1 MGVKWTT
8 DQQHA
13 IECCKGSV
21 LVSAAAGSGKT
32 TVLVERVIR
41 RLTDEDNPCS
51 AEDLLIVT
59 FTRAATAQM
68 REKIGAAILKRLSED
83 PTDRHLRRQ
92 YMLLPFAKI
101 CTIDSFCNDLVR
113 ENFHALGISPDY
125 SLLDNETAV
134 IMKNDVCEAML
145 ERAYEEDS
153 DGSFSELSDMMSSGS
168 SDEDFAKLIIKMYDI
183 STAYPFPDLWLDSL
197 IEEYSQPDINKSCWG
212 GIIKKYVCDML
223 DYCVSSSNDMMTAME
238 SDPIVAD
245 AYGAAVQSDIN
256 MYAELR
262 EKVNRDWDEAL
273 EAFNTVKYM
282 GLGRV
287 PKGYESETKNAVMTA
302 RKKLKDL
309 LKKVPNI
316 MCVSSGEHSEDV
328 RLMRGPVTKLI
339 ELVKQFGR
347 EYSAEKDKMNSAD
360 FSDILHRALNLLAV
374 SDGSG
379 GYIKT
384 DLARELSSHYVEILV
399 DEYQDINEAQDMIF
413 RAISADENNLFTV
426 GDVKQSI
433 YRFRQAMPEI
443 FLRRRSTTHS
453 FESGKYPLG
462 ITLGSNFR
470 SRVGVTSC
478 VNYIFRQLMS
488 TEAGELEYDDSEA
501 LNAAA
506 KYPER
511 DTPDCELHVVT
522 DKGNRAD
529 TLEAQARYVAR
540 YIDRTVREGKTLVT
554 KGGALRPASYGD
566 FCILLRTAK
575 NVSSV
580 YANALSE
587 RGIPVFSPETGGF
600 FEAAEISFILS
611 LLRVLDNPVQDIP
624 LAAVMLSPLFG
635 FSAGELADI
644 RASAKERLE
653 AGETEPLYRSVAASA
668 DEGDEKAAA
677 FLKKIES
684 LRRLSLTLSAGELVR
699 RVCEETGFDAIAGA
713 MPDGER
719 RRLNI
724 GLLCDYAE
732 KYEAA
737 GNLGLSG
744 FIRFIDKVA
753 RTSGDLATAA
763 RPSENADIVRIM
775 TVHQSKGLEF
785 PICIFADMQHAFNER
800 DNTESVLISSSAG
813 LGMKRRTE
821 DGISVYDTASRRA
834 AVITSERMGRS
845 EEMRVLYV
853 ALTRAKEN
861 LIMVTSVPNP
871 EKGLAKV
878 AVECGIGERANPFA
892 VLRMNNFSDLVLMAL
907 MRHPAADEL
916 RKLSGID
923 VPIFLP
929 EKDRFKLKVVVSDS
943 ESFMT
948 ESANEQKIA
957 AKPVFFDEVQAR
969 LDYSDPR
976 SVLSSVPAKRA
987 ASDGSER
994 GINRE
999 YFASSRPAFMSSGGL
1014 TPAQRGTATHK
1025 FMQFSDYASARAD
1038 IESELA
1044 RLVDGGFLSED
1055 EGKAVNIG
1063 AAKRFFMSP
1072 LAERIFASDNVMR
1085 EKKFAA
1091 LFPAKFFYPE
1101 LTGEAAEE
1109 KIVVQGIADCVFV
1122 EDGELVIVDY
1132 KTDTGVDAEALLDR
1146 YSAQLEIYREAL
1158 SQALGMPVKETLLY
1172 SFFMNSTVKVGTA

>member
-13 IECCKGSV
+13 IECRKGSV

-153 DGSFSELSDMMSSGS
+153 DGSFSGLSDMMSSGS

-238 SDPIVAD
+238 SDSIVAD

-328 RLMRGPVTKLI
+328 RLMRGPVAKLI

-384 DLARELSSHYVEILV
+384 NLARELSSHYVEILV

-443 FLRRRSTTHS
+443 FLRRRGTTHS

-506 KYPER
+506 EYPER

-554 KGGALRPASYGD
+554 KGGALHPASYGD

-916 RKLSGID
+916 RKLSGVD

-929 EKDRFKLKVVVSDS
+929 EKDRFRLKVVVSDS

-1025 FMQFSDYASARAD
+1025 FMQFSDYAAARAD

>member
-32 TVLVERVIR
+32 AVLVERVIR
-41 RLTDEDNPCS
+41 RLTDKDNPCS

-68 REKIGAAILKRLSED
+68 REKIGATILKRLSED

-153 DGSFSELSDMMSSGS
+153 DGSFSGLSDMMSSGS

-238 SDPIVAD
+238 SDSIVAD

-273 EAFNTVKYM
+273 ETFNTVKYM

-374 SDGSG
+374 SDGRG

-413 RAISADENNLFTV
+413 KAISADENNLFTV

-511 DTPDCELHVVT
+511 DIPDCELHVVT

-540 YIDRTVREGKTLVT
+540 YIDRTVKEGKTLVT
-554 KGGALRPASYGD
+554 KSGALHPASYGD

-653 AGETEPLYRSVAASA
+653 AGETEPLYRSVTASA

-744 FIRFIDKVA
+744 FIRFIDNVA

-785 PICIFADMQHAFNER
+785 PICILADMQHTFNER

-821 DGISVYDTASRRA
+821 NGISVYDTASRRA

-861 LIMVTSVPNP
+861 LVMVTSVPNP

-892 VLRMNNFSDLVLMAL
+892 VLRMNNFSDLVLTAL

-916 RKLSGID
+916 RKLSGVD
-923 VPIFLP
+923 VQIFLP

-943 ESFMT
+943 ESFMA

-957 AKPVFFDEVQAR
+957 AKPVFFDEVCER

-1025 FMQFSDYASARAD
+1025 FMQFSNYAAARAD

-1044 RLVDGGFLSED
+1044 RLVDGGFLSEE
-1055 EGKAVNIG
+1055 EGKAVNVS
-1063 AAKRFFMSP
+1063 AAKRFFMSS

-1122 EDGELVIVDY
+1122 EDGKLVIVDY

-1146 YSAQLEIYREAL
+1146 YSAQLGIYREAL

-1172 SFFMNSTVKVGTA
+1172 SFFMNSTVKVGTV

>member
-1 MGVKWTT
+1 MGVNWTT
-8 DQQHA
+8 DQRHA
-13 IECCKGSV
+13 IECRKGSV

-32 TVLVERVIR
+32 AVLVERVIR
-41 RLTDEDNPCS
+41 RLTDKDNPCS

-145 ERAYEEDS
+145 ERAYEEDL
-153 DGSFSELSDMMSSGS
+153 DGRFSELSDMMSSGS

-197 IEEYSQPDINKSCWG
+197 IGEYSQPDINKSRWG

-223 DYCVSSSNDMMTAME
+223 DYCVSSSRDMMTAME

-256 MYAELR
+256 MYVELR
-262 EKVNRDWDEAL
+262 EKINSDWDEAL
-273 EAFNTVKYM
+273 EAFKTVKYM
-282 GLGRV
+282 SLGRV
-287 PKGYESETKNAVMTA
+287 PKGYESETKNVVTTA

-309 LKKVPNI
+309 LKKVPGI
-316 MCVSSGEHSEDV
+316 MCVSSEEHADDM
-328 RLMRGPVTKLI
+328 RLLRDPVTKLI

-529 TLEAQARYVAR
+529 TLEAQARYVAK
-540 YIDRTVREGKTLVT
+540 YIERTVREGKMLVT
-554 KGGALRPASYGD
+554 KGGALHPASYGD

-653 AGETEPLYRSVAASA
+653 AGETEPLYRSVAVSA
-668 DEGDEKAAA
+668 DEGSKKAAA

-699 RVCEETGFDAIAGA
+699 RVCEETGFDAIVGA

-719 RRLNI
+719 RRLNV

-785 PICIFADMQHAFNER
+785 PICILADMQHAFNER

-853 ALTRAKEN
+853 AMTRAKEN
-861 LIMVTSVPNP
+861 LVMVTSVPNP

-892 VLRMNNFSDLVLMAL
+892 VLRMNNFSDLVLTAL

-916 RKLSGID
+916 RKLSGVD
-923 VPIFLP
+923 VPIFLS

-957 AKPVFFDEVQAR
+957 AKPVFFNEVQAR

-1025 FMQFSDYASARAD
+1025 FMQFSNYAAARAG

-1044 RLVDGGFLSED
+1044 RLVDGGFLSEN

>member
-113 ENFHALGISPDY
+113 ENFHTLGISPDY

-153 DGSFSELSDMMSSGS
+153 DGSFSGLSDMMSSGS

-374 SDGSG
+374 SDGRG

-443 FLRRRSTTHS
+443 FLRRRGTTHS

-506 KYPER
+506 EYPER

-554 KGGALRPASYGD
+554 KGGALHPASYGD

-668 DEGDEKAAA
+668 DEGNEKAAA

-699 RVCEETGFDAIAGA
+699 RVCEETGFDAIVGA

-719 RRLNI
+719 RRLNV

-929 EKDRFKLKVVVSDS
+929 EKDRFRLKVVVSDS

-957 AKPVFFDEVQAR
+957 AKPVFFNEVQAR

-1025 FMQFSDYASARAD
+1025 FMQFSDYAAARAD

>member
-92 YMLLPFAKI
+92 YMLLSFAKI

-153 DGSFSELSDMMSSGS
+153 DGSFSGLSDMMSSGS

-238 SDPIVAD
+238 SDSIVAD

-374 SDGSG
+374 SDGRG

-413 RAISADENNLFTV
+413 KAISADENNLFTV

-511 DTPDCELHVVT
+511 DIPDCELHVVT

-554 KGGALRPASYGD
+554 KGGALHPASYSD

-699 RVCEETGFDAIAGA
+699 RVCEETGFDAIVGA

-785 PICIFADMQHAFNER
+785 PICILADMQHAFNER

-861 LIMVTSVPNP
+861 LVMVTSVPNP

-892 VLRMNNFSDLVLMAL
+892 VLRMNNFSDLVLTAL

-916 RKLSGID
+916 RKLSGVD

-957 AKPVFFDEVQAR
+957 AKPVFFDEVCER

-1025 FMQFSDYASARAD
+1025 FMQFSNYAAARAD

-1044 RLVDGGFLSED
+1044 RLVDGGFLSEE
-1055 EGKAVNIG
+1055 EGKAVNVS
-1063 AAKRFFMSP
+1063 AAKRFFMSS

-1122 EDGELVIVDY
+1122 EDGKLVIVDY

-1146 YSAQLEIYREAL
+1146 YSAQLGIYREAL

-1172 SFFMNSTVKVGTA
+1172 SFFMNSTVKVGTV

>member
-68 REKIGAAILKRLSED
+68 REKIGTAILKRLSED

-153 DGSFSELSDMMSSGS
+153 DGSFSGLSDMMSSGS

-223 DYCVSSSNDMMTAME
+223 DYCVSSSNDMMAAME

-273 EAFNTVKYM
+273 EAFKTVKYM
-282 GLGRV
+282 SLGRV
-287 PKGYESETKNAVMTA
+287 PKGYESETKNVVTTA

-309 LKKVPNI
+309 LKKVPGI
-316 MCVSSGEHSEDV
+316 MCVSSEEHADDM
-328 RLMRGPVTKLI
+328 RLLRDPVTKLI

-413 RAISADENNLFTV
+413 KAISADENNLFTV

-554 KGGALRPASYGD
+554 KGGALHPASYGD

-785 PICIFADMQHAFNER
+785 PICILADMQHAFNER

-861 LIMVTSVPNP
+861 LVMVTSVPNP

-892 VLRMNNFSDLVLMAL
+892 VLRMNNFSDLVLTAL

-916 RKLSGID
+916 RKLSGVD

-957 AKPVFFDEVQAR
+957 AKPVFFDEVCER

-1025 FMQFSDYASARAD
+1025 FMQFSNYAAARAD

-1055 EGKAVNIG
+1055 EGKAVNVS
-1063 AAKRFFMSP
+1063 AAKRFFMSS

-1122 EDGELVIVDY
+1122 EDGKLVIVDY

-1146 YSAQLEIYREAL
+1146 YSAQLGIYREAL

-1172 SFFMNSTVKVGTA
+1172 SFFMNSTVKVGTV

>member
-1 MGVKWTT
+1 MGVNWTT
-8 DQQHA
+8 DQRHA
-13 IECCKGSV
+13 IECRKGSV

-32 TVLVERVIR
+32 AVLVERVIR
-41 RLTDEDNPCS
+41 RLTDKDNPCS

-153 DGSFSELSDMMSSGS
+153 DGRFSELSDMMSSGS

-197 IEEYSQPDINKSCWG
+197 IGEYSQPDINKSRWG

-223 DYCVSSSNDMMTAME
+223 DYCVSSSRDMMTAME

-245 AYGAAVQSDIN
+245 AYGAAVQNDIN

-262 EKVNRDWDEAL
+262 EKINSDWDEAL
-273 EAFNTVKYM
+273 EAFKTVKYM
-282 GLGRV
+282 SLGRV
-287 PKGYESETKNAVMTA
+287 PKGYESETKNVVTTA

-309 LKKVPNI
+309 LKKVPGI
-316 MCVSSGEHSEDV
+316 MCVSSEEHADDM
-328 RLMRGPVTKLI
+328 RLLRDPVTKLI

-529 TLEAQARYVAR
+529 TLEAQARYVAK
-540 YIDRTVREGKTLVT
+540 YIERTVREGKMLVT
-554 KGGALRPASYGD
+554 KGGALHPASYGD

-653 AGETEPLYRSVAASA
+653 TGETEPLYRSVAASA
-668 DEGDEKAAA
+668 DEGNEKAAA

-699 RVCEETGFDAIAGA
+699 RVCEETGFDAIVGA

-719 RRLNI
+719 RRLNV

-785 PICIFADMQHAFNER
+785 PICILADMQHAFNER

-861 LIMVTSVPNP
+861 LVMVTSVPNP

-892 VLRMNNFSDLVLMAL
+892 VLRMNNFSDLVLTAL

-916 RKLSGID
+916 RKLSGVD

-957 AKPVFFDEVQAR
+957 AKPVFFNEVQAR

-1025 FMQFSDYASARAD
+1025 FMQFSDYSAARAG

>member
-32 TVLVERVIR
+32 AVLVERVIR

-153 DGSFSELSDMMSSGS
+153 DGSFSGLSDMMSSGS

-212 GIIKKYVCDML
+212 VIIKKYVCDML
-223 DYCVSSSNDMMTAME
+223 DYCVSSSNDMMAAME

-374 SDGSG
+374 SDGRG

-413 RAISADENNLFTV
+413 KAISADENNLFTV

-554 KGGALRPASYGD
+554 KGGALHPASYGD

-699 RVCEETGFDAIAGA
+699 RVCEETGFDAIVGA

-785 PICIFADMQHAFNER
+785 PICILADMQHAFNER

-861 LIMVTSVPNP
+861 LVMVTSVPNP

-892 VLRMNNFSDLVLMAL
+892 VLRMNNFSDLVLTAL

-916 RKLSGID
+916 RKLSGVD

-957 AKPVFFDEVQAR
+957 AKPVFFDEVCER

-1025 FMQFSDYASARAD
+1025 FMQFSDYAAARAD

-1044 RLVDGGFLSED
+1044 RLVDGGFLSEE
-1055 EGKAVNIG
+1055 EGKAVNIS
-1063 AAKRFFMSP
+1063 AAKRFFMSS

-1122 EDGELVIVDY
+1122 EDGKLVIVDY

-1146 YSAQLEIYREAL
+1146 YSAQLVIYREAL

-1172 SFFMNSTVKVGTA
+1172 SFFMNSTVKVGTV

>member
-1 MGVKWTT
+1 MGVNWTT
-8 DQQHA
+8 DQRHA
-13 IECCKGSV
+13 IECHKGSV

-32 TVLVERVIR
+32 AVLVERVIR
-41 RLTDEDNPCS
+41 RLTDKDNPCS

-153 DGSFSELSDMMSSGS
+153 DGRFSELSDMMSSGS

-197 IEEYSQPDINKSCWG
+197 IGEYSQPDINKSRWG

-223 DYCVSSSNDMMTAME
+223 DYCVSSSRDMMTAME

-245 AYGAAVQSDIN
+245 AYGAAVQNDIN

-262 EKVNRDWDEAL
+262 EKINSDWDEAL
-273 EAFNTVKYM
+273 EAFKTVKYM
-282 GLGRV
+282 SLGRV
-287 PKGYESETKNAVMTA
+287 PKGYESETKNVVTTA

-309 LKKVPNI
+309 LKKVPGI
-316 MCVSSGEHSEDV
+316 MCVSSEEHADDM
-328 RLMRGPVTKLI
+328 RLLRDPVTKLI

-529 TLEAQARYVAR
+529 TLEAQARYVAK
-540 YIDRTVREGKTLVT
+540 YIERTVREGKMLVT
-554 KGGALRPASYGD
+554 KGGALHPASYGD

-653 AGETEPLYRSVAASA
+653 AGETEPLYRSVAVSA
-668 DEGDEKAAA
+668 DGGSKKAAA

-699 RVCEETGFDAIAGA
+699 RVCEETGFDAIVGA

-719 RRLNI
+719 RRLNV

-785 PICIFADMQHAFNER
+785 PICILADMQHAFNER

-834 AVITSERMGRS
+834 TVITSERMGRS

-861 LIMVTSVPNP
+861 LVMVTSVPNP

-892 VLRMNNFSDLVLMAL
+892 VLRMNNFSDLVLTAL

-916 RKLSGID
+916 RKLSGVD
-923 VPIFLP
+923 VPIFLS
-929 EKDRFKLKVVVSDS
+929 EKDKFKLKVVVSDS

-957 AKPVFFDEVQAR
+957 AKPVFFNEVQAR

-1025 FMQFSDYASARAD
+1025 FMQFSNYAAARAG

-1122 EDGELVIVDY
+1122 EDGKLVIVDY

-1146 YSAQLEIYREAL
+1146 YSAQLGIYREAL

>member
-1 MGVKWTT
+1 MGVNWTT
-8 DQQHA
+8 DQRHA
-13 IECCKGSV
+13 IECRKGSV

-32 TVLVERVIR
+32 AVLVERVIR

-183 STAYPFPDLWLDSL
+183 STAYPFPDLWLNSL
-197 IEEYSQPDINKSCWG
+197 IGEYSQPDINKSRWG

-223 DYCVSSSNDMMTAME
+223 DYCVSSSRDMMTAME

-262 EKVNRDWDEAL
+262 EKINSDWDEAL
-273 EAFNTVKYM
+273 EAFKTVKYM
-282 GLGRV
+282 SLGRV

-554 KGGALRPASYGD
+554 KGGALHPASYGD

-653 AGETEPLYRSVAASA
+653 AGETEPLYRSVTASA

-785 PICIFADMQHAFNER
+785 PICILADMQHAFNER

-861 LIMVTSVPNP
+861 LVMVTSVPNP

-892 VLRMNNFSDLVLMAL
+892 VLRMNNFSDLVLTAL

-916 RKLSGID
+916 RKLSGVD

-957 AKPVFFDEVQAR
+957 AKPVFFDEVCER

-1025 FMQFSDYASARAD
+1025 FMQFSDYAAARAD

-1044 RLVDGGFLSED
+1044 RLVDGGFLSEE
-1055 EGKAVNIG
+1055 EGKAVNVS
-1063 AAKRFFMSP
+1063 AAKRFFMSS

>member
-13 IECCKGSV
+13 IECRKGSV

-32 TVLVERVIR
+32 AVLVERVIR
-41 RLTDEDNPCS
+41 RLTDKDNPCS

-153 DGSFSELSDMMSSGS
+153 DGSFSGLSDMMSSGS

-212 GIIKKYVCDML
+212 VIIKKYVCDML
-223 DYCVSSSNDMMTAME
+223 DYCVSSSNDMMAAME

-374 SDGSG
+374 SDGRG

-413 RAISADENNLFTV
+413 KAISADENNLFTV

-554 KGGALRPASYGD
+554 KGGALHPASYGD

-653 AGETEPLYRSVAASA
+653 AGETEPLYRSIAASA
-668 DEGDEKAAA
+668 DEGSKKAAV

-699 RVCEETGFDAIAGA
+699 RVCEETGFDAIVGA

-719 RRLNI
+719 RRLNV

-753 RTSGDLATAA
+753 HTSGDLATAA

-785 PICIFADMQHAFNER
+785 PICILADMQHAFNER

-861 LIMVTSVPNP
+861 LVMVTSVPNP

-892 VLRMNNFSDLVLMAL
+892 VLRMNNFSDLVLTAL

-916 RKLSGID
+916 RKLSGVD

-929 EKDRFKLKVVVSDS
+929 EKERFKLKVVVSDS

-957 AKPVFFDEVQAR
+957 AKPVFFNEVQAR

-1025 FMQFSDYASARAD
+1025 FMQFSNYAAARAD

-1044 RLVDGGFLSED
+1044 RLVDVGFLSEE
-1055 EGKAVNIG
+1055 EGKAVNVS
-1063 AAKRFFMSP
+1063 AAKRFFMSS
-1072 LAERIFASDNVMR
+1072 LAERIFASNNVMR

-1109 KIVVQGIADCVFV
+1109 KIVVQSIADCVFV
-1122 EDGELVIVDY
+1122 EDGKLVIVDY

-1146 YSAQLEIYREAL
+1146 YSAQLGIYREAL

-1172 SFFMNSTVKVGTA
+1172 SFFMNSTVKVGTV

>member
-328 RLMRGPVTKLI
+328 RLMRGPVAKLI

-699 RVCEETGFDAIAGA
+699 RVCEETGFDAIVGA

-785 PICIFADMQHAFNER
+785 PICILADMQHAFNER

-929 EKDRFKLKVVVSDS
+929 EKDRFRLKVVVSDS

-948 ESANEQKIA
+948 ESANEQKTA

-1025 FMQFSDYASARAD
+1025 FMQFSDYAAARAD

>member
-32 TVLVERVIR
+32 AVLVERVIR

-153 DGSFSELSDMMSSGS
+153 DGSFSGLSDMMSSGS

-223 DYCVSSSNDMMTAME
+223 DYCVSSSNDMMAAME
-238 SDPIVAD
+238 SDSIVAD

-374 SDGSG
+374 SDGRG

-413 RAISADENNLFTV
+413 KAISADENNLFTV

-554 KGGALRPASYGD
+554 KGGALHPASYGD

-668 DEGDEKAAA
+668 DEGSKKAAA

-785 PICIFADMQHAFNER
+785 PICILADMQHAFNER

-861 LIMVTSVPNP
+861 LVMVTSVPNP

-892 VLRMNNFSDLVLMAL
+892 VLRMNNFSDLVLTAL

-916 RKLSGID
+916 RKLSGVD

-957 AKPVFFDEVQAR
+957 AKPVFFDEVCER

-1025 FMQFSDYASARAD
+1025 FMQFSDYAAARAD

-1122 EDGELVIVDY
+1122 EDGKLVIVDY

-1172 SFFMNSTVKVGTA
+1172 SFFMNSTVKVGTV

>member
-1 MGVKWTT
+1 MGVNWTT
-8 DQQHA
+8 DQRHA
-13 IECCKGSV
+13 IECRKGSV

-32 TVLVERVIR
+32 AVLVERVIR
-41 RLTDEDNPCS
+41 RLTDKDNPCS

-153 DGSFSELSDMMSSGS
+153 DGRFSELSDMMSSGS

-197 IEEYSQPDINKSCWG
+197 IGEYSQPDINKSRWG

-223 DYCVSSSNDMMTAME
+223 DYCVSSSRDMMTAME

-245 AYGAAVQSDIN
+245 AYGAAVQNDIN

-262 EKVNRDWDEAL
+262 EKINSDWDEAL
-273 EAFNTVKYM
+273 EAFKTVKYM
-282 GLGRV
+282 SLGRV
-287 PKGYESETKNAVMTA
+287 PKGYESETKNVVTTA

-309 LKKVPNI
+309 LKKVPGI
-316 MCVSSGEHSEDV
+316 MCVSSEEHADDM
-328 RLMRGPVTKLI
+328 RLLRDPVTKLI

-529 TLEAQARYVAR
+529 TLEAQARYVAK
-540 YIDRTVREGKTLVT
+540 YIERTVREGKMLVT
-554 KGGALRPASYGD
+554 KDGALHPASYGD

-653 AGETEPLYRSVAASA
+653 TGETEPLYRSVAASA

-699 RVCEETGFDAIAGA
+699 RVCEETGFDAIVGA

-719 RRLNI
+719 RRLNV

-785 PICIFADMQHAFNER
+785 PICILADMQHAFNER

-861 LIMVTSVPNP
+861 LVMVTSVPNP

-892 VLRMNNFSDLVLMAL
+892 VLRMNNFSDLVLAAL

-916 RKLSGID
+916 RKLSGVD
-923 VPIFLP
+923 VPIFLS

-957 AKPVFFDEVQAR
+957 AKPVFFNEVQAR

-1025 FMQFSDYASARAD
+1025 FMQFSNYAAARAG

-1122 EDGELVIVDY
+1122 EDGKLVIVDY

-1146 YSAQLEIYREAL
+1146 YSAQLGIYREAL

-1172 SFFMNSTVKVGTA
+1172 SFFMNSTVKVGTV

>member
-32 TVLVERVIR
+32 AVLVERVIR

-153 DGSFSELSDMMSSGS
+153 DGSFSGLSDMMSSGS

-223 DYCVSSSNDMMTAME
+223 DYCVSSSNDMMAAME
-238 SDPIVAD
+238 SDSIVAD

-374 SDGSG
+374 SDGRG

-413 RAISADENNLFTV
+413 KAISADENNLFTV

-453 FESGKYPLG
+453 FESGEYPLG

-540 YIDRTVREGKTLVT
+540 YIDRTVREGKMLVT
-554 KGGALRPASYGD
+554 KGGALHPASYGD

-644 RASAKERLE
+644 RASSKERLE

-785 PICIFADMQHAFNER
+785 PICILADMQHAFNER

-861 LIMVTSVPNP
+861 LVMVTSVPNP
-871 EKGLAKV
+871 EKGIAKV

-892 VLRMNNFSDLVLMAL
+892 VLRMNNFSDLVLTAL

-916 RKLSGID
+916 RKLSGVD

-957 AKPVFFDEVQAR
+957 AKPVFFDEVCER

-1025 FMQFSDYASARAD
+1025 FMQFSDYAAARAD

-1055 EGKAVNIG
+1055 EGKAVNVS
-1063 AAKRFFMSP
+1063 AAKRFFMSS

-1122 EDGELVIVDY
+1122 EDGKLVIVDY

-1146 YSAQLEIYREAL
+1146 YSAQLGIYREAL

-1172 SFFMNSTVKVGTA
+1172 SFFMNSTVKVGTV

>member
-1 MGVKWTT
+1 MGVDWTT

-153 DGSFSELSDMMSSGS
+153 DGSFSGLSDMMSSGS

-223 DYCVSSSNDMMTAME
+223 DYCVSSSRDMMTAME

-316 MCVSSGEHSEDV
+316 MCVSSGEHAEDV
-328 RLMRGPVTKLI
+328 RLMRGPVTRLI

-413 RAISADENNLFTV
+413 KAISADENNLFTV

-453 FESGKYPLG
+453 FESGEYPLG

-587 RGIPVFSPETGGF
+587 RGIPAFSPETGGF

-653 AGETEPLYRSVAASA
+653 AGEAEPLYRSVAASA
-668 DEGDEKAAA
+668 DEGNEKAAA

-684 LRRLSLTLSAGELVR
+684 LRRLSLTLSAGELVH
-699 RVCEETGFDAIAGA
+699 RVCEETGFDAIVGA

-719 RRLNI
+719 RRLNV

-785 PICIFADMQHAFNER
+785 PICILADMQHAFNER

-892 VLRMNNFSDLVLMAL
+892 VLRMNNFSDLVLTAL

-923 VPIFLP
+923 VPTFLS

-957 AKPVFFDEVQAR
+957 AKPVFFNEVQAR

-1025 FMQFSDYASARAD
+1025 FMQFSNYAAARAD

-1044 RLVDGGFLSED
+1044 RLVDGGFLSEE

-1063 AAKRFFMSP
+1063 AAKRFFMSS

-1146 YSAQLEIYREAL
+1146 YSAQLGIYREAL

-1172 SFFMNSTVKVGTA
+1172 SFFMNSTVKVGTV

>member
-13 IECCKGSV
+13 IECRKGSV

-153 DGSFSELSDMMSSGS
+153 DGSFSGLSDMMSSDS

-238 SDPIVAD
+238 SDSIVAD

-273 EAFNTVKYM
+273 EAFKTVKYM
-282 GLGRV
+282 SLGRV
-287 PKGYESETKNAVMTA
+287 PKGYESETKNVVTTA

-309 LKKVPNI
+309 LKKVPGI
-316 MCVSSGEHSEDV
+316 MCVSSEEHADDM
-328 RLMRGPVTKLI
+328 RLLRDPVTKLI

-413 RAISADENNLFTV
+413 KAISADENNLFTV

-478 VNYIFRQLMS
+478 VNYIFRQLMRH
-488 TEAGELEYDDSEA
+488 G
-501 LNAAA
+501 
-506 KYPER
+506 
-511 DTPDCELHVVT
+511 
-522 DKGNRAD
+522 GGRA
-529 TLEAQARYVAR
+529 
-540 YIDRTVREGKTLVT
+540 
-554 KGGALRPASYGD
+554 
-566 FCILLRTAK
+566 
-575 NVSSV
+575 
-580 YANALSE
+580 
-587 RGIPVFSPETGGF
+587 
-600 FEAAEISFILS
+600 
-611 LLRVLDNPVQDIP
+611 
-624 LAAVMLSPLFG
+624 
-635 FSAGELADI
+635 
-644 RASAKERLE
+644 
-653 AGETEPLYRSVAASA
+653 
-668 DEGDEKAAA
+668 
-677 FLKKIES
+677 
-684 LRRLSLTLSAGELVR
+684 
-699 RVCEETGFDAIAGA
+699 
-713 MPDGER
+713 
-719 RRLNI
+719 
-724 GLLCDYAE
+724 
-732 KYEAA
+732 
-737 GNLGLSG
+737 
-744 FIRFIDKVA
+744 
-753 RTSGDLATAA
+753 
-763 RPSENADIVRIM
+763 
-775 TVHQSKGLEF
+775 
-785 PICIFADMQHAFNER
+785 
-800 DNTESVLISSSAG
+800 
-813 LGMKRRTE
+813 
-821 DGISVYDTASRRA
+821 
-834 AVITSERMGRS
+834 
-845 EEMRVLYV
+845 
-853 ALTRAKEN
+853 
-861 LIMVTSVPNP
+861 
-871 EKGLAKV
+871 
-878 AVECGIGERANPFA
+878 
-892 VLRMNNFSDLVLMAL
+892 
-907 MRHPAADEL
+907 
-916 RKLSGID
+916 
-923 VPIFLP
+923 
-929 EKDRFKLKVVVSDS
+929 
-943 ESFMT
+943 
-948 ESANEQKIA
+948 
-957 AKPVFFDEVQAR
+957 
-969 LDYSDPR
+969 
-976 SVLSSVPAKRA
+976 
-987 ASDGSER
+987 
-994 GINRE
+994 
-999 YFASSRPAFMSSGGL
+999 
-1014 TPAQRGTATHK
+1014 
-1025 FMQFSDYASARAD
+1025 
-1038 IESELA
+1038 
-1044 RLVDGGFLSED
+1044 
-1055 EGKAVNIG
+1055 
-1063 AAKRFFMSP
+1063 
-1072 LAERIFASDNVMR
+1072 
-1085 EKKFAA
+1085 
-1091 LFPAKFFYPE
+1091 
-1101 LTGEAAEE
+1101 
-1109 KIVVQGIADCVFV
+1109 
-1122 EDGELVIVDY
+1122 
-1132 KTDTGVDAEALLDR
+1132 
-1146 YSAQLEIYREAL
+1146 
-1158 SQALGMPVKETLLY
+1158 
-1172 SFFMNSTVKVGTA
+1172 

>member
-153 DGSFSELSDMMSSGS
+153 DGSFSGLSDMMSSGS

-223 DYCVSSSNDMMTAME
+223 DYCVSSSNDMMAAME
-238 SDPIVAD
+238 SDSIVAD

-374 SDGSG
+374 SDGRG

-413 RAISADENNLFTV
+413 KAISADENNLFTV

-554 KGGALRPASYGD
+554 KGGALHPASYGD

-699 RVCEETGFDAIAGA
+699 RVCEETGFDAIVGA

-785 PICIFADMQHAFNER
+785 PICILADMQHAFNER

-861 LIMVTSVPNP
+861 LVMVTSVPNP
-871 EKGLAKV
+871 EKGLAKG

-892 VLRMNNFSDLVLMAL
+892 VLRMNNFSDLVLTAL

-916 RKLSGID
+916 RKLSGVD

-957 AKPVFFDEVQAR
+957 AKPVFFDEVCER

-1025 FMQFSDYASARAD
+1025 FMQFSDYAAARAD

-1063 AAKRFFMSP
+1063 AAKRFFMSS

-1122 EDGELVIVDY
+1122 EDGKLVIVDY

-1146 YSAQLEIYREAL
+1146 YSAQLGIYREAL

-1172 SFFMNSTVKVGTA
+1172 SFFMNSTVKVGTV

>member
-1 MGVKWTT
+1 MGVNWTT
-8 DQQHA
+8 DQRHA
-13 IECCKGSV
+13 IECRKGSV

-32 TVLVERVIR
+32 AVLVERVIR
-41 RLTDEDNPCS
+41 RLTDKDNPCS

-145 ERAYEEDS
+145 ERAYEEDL
-153 DGSFSELSDMMSSGS
+153 DGRFSELSDMMSSGS

-197 IEEYSQPDINKSCWG
+197 IGEYSQPDINKSRWG

-223 DYCVSSSNDMMTAME
+223 DYCVSSSRDMMTAME

-262 EKVNRDWDEAL
+262 EKINSDWDEAL
-273 EAFNTVKYM
+273 EAFKTVKYM
-282 GLGRV
+282 SLGRV
-287 PKGYESETKNAVMTA
+287 PKGYESETKNVVTTA

-309 LKKVPNI
+309 LKKVPGI
-316 MCVSSGEHSEDV
+316 MCVSSEEHADDM
-328 RLMRGPVTKLI
+328 RLLRDPVTKLI

-488 TEAGELEYDDSEA
+488 TEAGGLEYDDSEA

-529 TLEAQARYVAR
+529 TLEAQARYVAK
-540 YIDRTVREGKTLVT
+540 YIERTVREGKMLVT
-554 KGGALRPASYGD
+554 KGGALHPASYGD

-668 DEGDEKAAA
+668 DGGSKKAAA

-699 RVCEETGFDAIAGA
+699 RVCEETGFDAIVGA

-719 RRLNI
+719 RRLNV

-785 PICIFADMQHAFNER
+785 PICILADMQHAFNER

-861 LIMVTSVPNP
+861 LVMVTSVPNP

-878 AVECGIGERANPFA
+878 AVECGIGERTNPFA
-892 VLRMNNFSDLVLMAL
+892 VLRMNNFSDLVLTAL

-916 RKLSGID
+916 RKLSGVD
-923 VPIFLP
+923 VPIFLS

-957 AKPVFFDEVQAR
+957 AKPVFFNEVQAR

-1025 FMQFSDYASARAD
+1025 FMQFSNYAAARAG

>member
-1 MGVKWTT
+1 MGVDWTT
-8 DQQHA
+8 DQRHA
-13 IECCKGSV
+13 IECRKGSV

-328 RLMRGPVTKLI
+328 RLMRGPMAKLI

-384 DLARELSSHYVEILV
+384 NLARELSSHYVEILV

-506 KYPER
+506 EYPER

-554 KGGALRPASYGD
+554 KSGALRPASYGD

-611 LLRVLDNPVQDIP
+611 LLRVLNNPVQDIP

-677 FLKKIES
+677 FLKKVES

-699 RVCEETGFDAIAGA
+699 RVCEETGFDAIVGA

-719 RRLNI
+719 RRLNV

-861 LIMVTSVPNP
+861 LIMVTSVPNL

-948 ESANEQKIA
+948 ESANEQKTA

-1025 FMQFSDYASARAD
+1025 FMQFSDYAAARAD

>member
-1 MGVKWTT
+1 MGVDWTT
-8 DQQHA
+8 DQRHA
-13 IECCKGSV
+13 IECRKGSV

-32 TVLVERVIR
+32 AVLVERVIR
-41 RLTDEDNPCS
+41 RLTDKDNPCS

-134 IMKNDVCEAML
+134 IMKNDVCKAML

-153 DGSFSELSDMMSSGS
+153 DGRFSELSDMMSSGS

-197 IEEYSQPDINKSCWG
+197 IGEYSQPDINKSRWG

-223 DYCVSSSNDMMTAME
+223 DYCVSSSRDMMTAME

-262 EKVNRDWDEAL
+262 EKINSDWDEAL
-273 EAFNTVKYM
+273 EAFKTVKYM
-282 GLGRV
+282 SLGRV
-287 PKGYESETKNAVMTA
+287 PKGYESETKNVVTTA

-309 LKKVPNI
+309 LKKVPGI
-316 MCVSSGEHSEDV
+316 MCVSSEEHADDM
-328 RLMRGPVTKLI
+328 RLLRDPVTKLI

-529 TLEAQARYVAR
+529 TLEAQARYVAK
-540 YIDRTVREGKTLVT
+540 YIERTVREGKMLVT
-554 KGGALRPASYGD
+554 KGGALHPASYGD

-653 AGETEPLYRSVAASA
+653 AGETEPLYRSVTASA
-668 DEGDEKAAA
+668 DEGNKKAAA
-677 FLKKIES
+677 FLIKIES

-699 RVCEETGFDAIAGA
+699 RVCEETGFDAIVGA

-719 RRLNI
+719 RRLNV

-785 PICIFADMQHAFNER
+785 PICILADMQHAFNER

-861 LIMVTSVPNP
+861 LVMVTSVPNP

-892 VLRMNNFSDLVLMAL
+892 VLRMNNFSDLVLTAL

-916 RKLSGID
+916 RKLSGVD
-923 VPIFLP
+923 VPIFLS

-957 AKPVFFDEVQAR
+957 AKPVFFNEVQAR

-1025 FMQFSDYASARAD
+1025 FMQFSNYAAARAD

>member
-153 DGSFSELSDMMSSGS
+153 DGSFSGLSDMMSSGS

-374 SDGSG
+374 SDGRG

-443 FLRRRSTTHS
+443 FLRRRGTTHS

-554 KGGALRPASYGD
+554 KGGALHPASYGD

-677 FLKKIES
+677 FLKKVES

-699 RVCEETGFDAIAGA
+699 RVCEETGFDAIVGA

-719 RRLNI
+719 RRLNV

-929 EKDRFKLKVVVSDS
+929 EKDRFRLKVVVSDS

-948 ESANEQKIA
+948 ESANEQKTA
-957 AKPVFFDEVQAR
+957 AKPVFFDEVCER

-1025 FMQFSDYASARAD
+1025 FMQFSDYAAARAD

-1122 EDGELVIVDY
+1122 EDGKLVIVDY
-1132 KTDTGVDAEALLDR
+1132 KTDTGVDTEALLDR

>member
-1 MGVKWTT
+1 MGVDWTT
-8 DQQHA
+8 DQRHA
-13 IECCKGSV
+13 IECRKGSV

-32 TVLVERVIR
+32 AVLVERVIR
-41 RLTDEDNPCS
+41 RLTDKDNPCS

-153 DGSFSELSDMMSSGS
+153 DGRFSELSDMMSSGS

-197 IEEYSQPDINKSCWG
+197 IGEYSQPDINKSRWG

-223 DYCVSSSNDMMTAME
+223 DYCVSSSRDMMTAME

-262 EKVNRDWDEAL
+262 EKINSDWDEAL
-273 EAFNTVKYM
+273 EAFKTVKYM
-282 GLGRV
+282 SLGRV
-287 PKGYESETKNAVMTA
+287 PKGYESETKNVVTTA

-309 LKKVPNI
+309 LKKVPGI
-316 MCVSSGEHSEDV
+316 MCVSSEEHADDM
-328 RLMRGPVTKLI
+328 RLLRDPVTKLI

-488 TEAGELEYDDSEA
+488 TEAGELEYDDSEE

-529 TLEAQARYVAR
+529 TLEAQARYVAK
-540 YIDRTVREGKTLVT
+540 YIERTVREGKMLVT
-554 KGGALRPASYGD
+554 KGGALHPASYGD

-653 AGETEPLYRSVAASA
+653 AGETEPLYRSVAVSA
-668 DEGDEKAAA
+668 DEGSKKAAA

-699 RVCEETGFDAIAGA
+699 RVCEETGFDAIVGA

-719 RRLNI
+719 RRLNV

-785 PICIFADMQHAFNER
+785 PICILADMQHAFNER

-861 LIMVTSVPNP
+861 LVMVTSVPNP

-892 VLRMNNFSDLVLMAL
+892 VLRMNNFSDLVLTAL

-916 RKLSGID
+916 RKLSGVD
-923 VPIFLP
+923 VPIFLS

-957 AKPVFFDEVQAR
+957 AKPVFFNEVQAR

-1025 FMQFSDYASARAD
+1025 FMQFSDYSAARAG

>member
-1 MGVKWTT
+1 MGVNWTT
-8 DQQHA
+8 DQRHA
-13 IECCKGSV
+13 IECRKGSV

-32 TVLVERVIR
+32 AVLVERVIR
-41 RLTDEDNPCS
+41 RLTDKDNPCS

-153 DGSFSELSDMMSSGS
+153 DGRFSELSDMMSSGS

-197 IEEYSQPDINKSCWG
+197 IGEYSQPDINKSRWG

-223 DYCVSSSNDMMTAME
+223 DYCVSSSRDMMTAME

-262 EKVNRDWDEAL
+262 EKINSDWDEAL
-273 EAFNTVKYM
+273 EAFKTVKYM
-282 GLGRV
+282 SLGRV
-287 PKGYESETKNAVMTA
+287 PKGYESETKNVVTTA

-309 LKKVPNI
+309 LKKVPGI
-316 MCVSSGEHSEDV
+316 MCVSSEEHADDM
-328 RLMRGPVTKLI
+328 RLLRDPVTKLI

-529 TLEAQARYVAR
+529 TLEAQARYVAK
-540 YIDRTVREGKTLVT
+540 YIERTVREGKMLVT
-554 KGGALRPASYGD
+554 KGGALHPASYGD

-653 AGETEPLYRSVAASA
+653 TGEIEPLYRSVAASA

-699 RVCEETGFDAIAGA
+699 RVCEETGFDAIVGA

-785 PICIFADMQHAFNER
+785 PICILADMQHAFNER

-861 LIMVTSVPNP
+861 LVMVTSVPNP

-892 VLRMNNFSDLVLMAL
+892 VLRMNNFSDLVLTAL

-916 RKLSGID
+916 RKLSGVD
-923 VPIFLP
+923 VPIFLS

-957 AKPVFFDEVQAR
+957 AKPVFFNEVQAR

-1025 FMQFSDYASARAD
+1025 FMQFSDYSAARAG

>member
-32 TVLVERVIR
+32 AVLVERVIR

-153 DGSFSELSDMMSSGS
+153 DGSFSGLSDMMSSGS

-223 DYCVSSSNDMMTAME
+223 DYCVSSSNDMMAAME
-238 SDPIVAD
+238 SDSIVAD

-273 EAFNTVKYM
+273 EAFNTVKYT

-309 LKKVPNI
+309 LKRVPNI

-384 DLARELSSHYVEILV
+384 DLARELSSNYVEILV

-413 RAISADENNLFTV
+413 KAISADENNLFTV

-529 TLEAQARYVAR
+529 TLEAQARYVAK
-540 YIDRTVREGKTLVT
+540 YIERTVREGKMLVT
-554 KGGALRPASYGD
+554 KGGALHPASYGD

-587 RGIPVFSPETGGF
+587 RSIPVFSPETGGF

-653 AGETEPLYRSVAASA
+653 AGETEPLYRSVAVSA
-668 DEGDEKAAA
+668 DGGSKKAAA

-699 RVCEETGFDAIAGA
+699 RVCEETGFDAIVGA

-785 PICIFADMQHAFNER
+785 PICILADMQHAFNER

-861 LIMVTSVPNP
+861 LVMVTSVPNP

-916 RKLSGID
+916 RKLSGVD

-957 AKPVFFDEVQAR
+957 AKPVFFDEVCER

-976 SVLSSVPAKRA
+976 SVLSSVSAKRA

-1025 FMQFSDYASARAD
+1025 FMQFSDYAAARAD

-1146 YSAQLEIYREAL
+1146 YSAQLGIYREAL

-1172 SFFMNSTVKVGTA
+1172 SFFMNSTVKVGTV

>member
-1 MGVKWTT
+1 MGVDWTT
-8 DQQHA
+8 DQRHA
-13 IECCKGSV
+13 IECRKGSV

-153 DGSFSELSDMMSSGS
+153 DGSFSGLSDMMSSGS

-273 EAFNTVKYM
+273 EAFKTVKYM
-282 GLGRV
+282 SLGRV
-287 PKGYESETKNAVMTA
+287 PKGYESETKNVVTTA

-339 ELVKQFGR
+339 ELVKQFAR

-443 FLRRRSTTHS
+443 FLRRRGTTHS

-506 KYPER
+506 EYPER

-719 RRLNI
+719 RRLNV

-892 VLRMNNFSDLVLMAL
+892 VLRMNNFSDLVLTAL

-929 EKDRFKLKVVVSDS
+929 EKDRFRLKVVVSDS

-948 ESANEQKIA
+948 ESANEQKTA

-1025 FMQFSDYASARAD
+1025 FMQFSDYAAARAD

>member
-1 MGVKWTT
+1 MGVDWTT
-8 DQQHA
+8 DQRHA
-13 IECCKGSV
+13 IECRKGSV

-32 TVLVERVIR
+32 AVLVERVIR
-41 RLTDEDNPCS
+41 RLTDKDNPCS

-145 ERAYEEDS
+145 ERAYEEDL
-153 DGSFSELSDMMSSGS
+153 DGRFSELSDMMSSGS

-197 IEEYSQPDINKSCWG
+197 IGEYSQPDINKSRWG

-223 DYCVSSSNDMMTAME
+223 DYCVSSSRDMMTAME

-245 AYGAAVQSDIN
+245 AYGAAVQNDIN

-262 EKVNRDWDEAL
+262 EKINSDWDEAL
-273 EAFNTVKYM
+273 EAFKTVKYM
-282 GLGRV
+282 SLGRV
-287 PKGYESETKNAVMTA
+287 PKGYESETKNVVTTA

-309 LKKVPNI
+309 LKKVPGI
-316 MCVSSGEHSEDV
+316 MCVSSEEHADDM
-328 RLMRGPVTKLI
+328 RLLRDPVTKLI

-529 TLEAQARYVAR
+529 TLEAQARYVAK
-540 YIDRTVREGKTLVT
+540 YIERTVREGKMLVT
-554 KGGALRPASYGD
+554 KGGALHPASYGD

-653 AGETEPLYRSVAASA
+653 TGETEPLYRSVAASA
-668 DEGDEKAAA
+668 DEGSKKAAA

-699 RVCEETGFDAIAGA
+699 RVCEETGFDAIVGA

-719 RRLNI
+719 RRLNV

-785 PICIFADMQHAFNER
+785 PICILTDMQHTFNER

-861 LIMVTSVPNP
+861 LVMVTSVPNP

-892 VLRMNNFSDLVLMAL
+892 VLRMNNFSDLVLTAL

-916 RKLSGID
+916 RKLSGVD
-923 VPIFLP
+923 VPIFLS

-957 AKPVFFDEVQAR
+957 AKPVFFHEVQAR

-1025 FMQFSDYASARAD
+1025 FMQFSNYAAARAG

>member
-32 TVLVERVIR
+32 AVLVERVIR

-153 DGSFSELSDMMSSGS
+153 DGSFSGLSDMMSSGS

-223 DYCVSSSNDMMTAME
+223 DYCVSSSNDMMAAME
-238 SDPIVAD
+238 SDSIVAD

-273 EAFNTVKYM
+273 EAFNTVKYT

-309 LKKVPNI
+309 LKRVPNI

-413 RAISADENNLFTV
+413 KAISADENNLFTV

-529 TLEAQARYVAR
+529 TLEAQARYVAK
-540 YIDRTVREGKTLVT
+540 YIERTVREGKMLVT
-554 KGGALRPASYGD
+554 KGGALHPASYGD

-587 RGIPVFSPETGGF
+587 RSIPVFSPETGGF

-653 AGETEPLYRSVAASA
+653 AGETEPLYRSVAVSA
-668 DEGDEKAAA
+668 DGGSKKAAA

-699 RVCEETGFDAIAGA
+699 RVCEETGFDAIVGA

-785 PICIFADMQHAFNER
+785 PICILADMQHAFNER
-800 DNTESVLISSSAG
+800 DNTESVLISSSVG

-916 RKLSGID
+916 RKLSGVD

-957 AKPVFFDEVQAR
+957 AKPVFFDEVCER

-1025 FMQFSDYASARAD
+1025 FMQFSDYAAARAD

-1044 RLVDGGFLSED
+1044 RLVDVGFLSEE
-1055 EGKAVNIG
+1055 EGKAVNVS
-1063 AAKRFFMSP
+1063 AAKRFFMSS

-1091 LFPAKFFYPE
+1091 LFPAKFFYSE

-1122 EDGELVIVDY
+1122 EDGKLVIVDY

-1146 YSAQLEIYREAL
+1146 YSAQLGIYREAL
-1158 SQALGMPVKETLLY
+1158 SQALGMPIKETLLY
-1172 SFFMNSTVKVGTA
+1172 SFFMNSTVKVGTV

>member
-1 MGVKWTT
+1 MGVNWTT
-8 DQQHA
+8 DQRHA
-13 IECCKGSV
+13 IECRKGSV

-32 TVLVERVIR
+32 AVLVERVIR

-153 DGSFSELSDMMSSGS
+153 DGSFSGLSDMMSSGS

-256 MYAELR
+256 MYVELR
-262 EKVNRDWDEAL
+262 EKINSDWDEAL
-273 EAFNTVKYM
+273 EAFKTVKYM
-282 GLGRV
+282 SLGCV
-287 PKGYESETKNAVMTA
+287 PKGYESETKNVVTTA

-309 LKKVPNI
+309 LKKVPGV
-316 MCVSSGEHSEDV
+316 MCVSSEEHADDM
-328 RLMRGPVTKLI
+328 RLLRDPVTKLI

-529 TLEAQARYVAR
+529 TLEAQARYVAK
-540 YIDRTVREGKTLVT
+540 YIERTVREGKMLVT
-554 KGGALRPASYGD
+554 KGGALHPASYGD

-699 RVCEETGFDAIAGA
+699 RVCEETGFDAIVGA

-724 GLLCDYAE
+724 GLLCDYGE

-785 PICIFADMQHAFNER
+785 PICILADMQHAFNER

-861 LIMVTSVPNP
+861 LVMVTSVPNP

-957 AKPVFFDEVQAR
+957 AKPVFFNEVQAR

-1025 FMQFSDYASARAD
+1025 FMQFSDYSAARAG

>member
-1 MGVKWTT
+1 MGVNWTT
-8 DQQHA
+8 DQRHA
-13 IECCKGSV
+13 IECRKGSV

-32 TVLVERVIR
+32 AVLVERVIR
-41 RLTDEDNPCS
+41 RLTDKDNPCS

-153 DGSFSELSDMMSSGS
+153 DGRFSELSDMMSSGS

-197 IEEYSQPDINKSCWG
+197 IGEYSQPDINKSRWG

-223 DYCVSSSNDMMTAME
+223 DYCVSSSRDMMTAME

-245 AYGAAVQSDIN
+245 AYGAAVQNDIN

-262 EKVNRDWDEAL
+262 EKINSDWDEAL
-273 EAFNTVKYM
+273 EAFKTVKYM
-282 GLGRV
+282 SLGRV
-287 PKGYESETKNAVMTA
+287 PKGYESETKNVVTTA

-309 LKKVPNI
+309 LKKVPGI
-316 MCVSSGEHSEDV
+316 MCVSSEEHADDM
-328 RLMRGPVTKLI
+328 RLLRDPVTKLI

-478 VNYIFRQLMS
+478 VNYIFRQMMS

-529 TLEAQARYVAR
+529 TLEAQARYVAK
-540 YIDRTVREGKTLVT
+540 YIERTVREGKMLVT
-554 KGGALRPASYGD
+554 KGGALHPASYGD

-653 AGETEPLYRSVAASA
+653 AGETEPLYRSVAVSA
-668 DEGDEKAAA
+668 DGGSKKAAA

-699 RVCEETGFDAIAGA
+699 RVCEETGFDAIVGA
-713 MPDGER
+713 MPDGGR
-719 RRLNI
+719 RRLNV

-785 PICIFADMQHAFNER
+785 PICILADMQHAFNER

-834 AVITSERMGRS
+834 AVITSEHMGRS

-861 LIMVTSVPNP
+861 LVMVTSVPNP

-892 VLRMNNFSDLVLMAL
+892 VLRMNNFSDLVLTAL

-916 RKLSGID
+916 RKLSGVD
-923 VPIFLP
+923 VPIFLS

-957 AKPVFFDEVQAR
+957 AKPVFFNEVQAR

-1025 FMQFSDYASARAD
+1025 FMQFSDYSAARAG

>member
-153 DGSFSELSDMMSSGS
+153 DGSFSGLSDMMSSGS

-238 SDPIVAD
+238 SDSIVAD

-374 SDGSG
+374 SDGRD

-413 RAISADENNLFTV
+413 KAISADENNLFTV

-478 VNYIFRQLMS
+478 VNYIFRQMMS

-554 KGGALRPASYGD
+554 KGGALHPASYGD

-699 RVCEETGFDAIAGA
+699 RVYEETGFDAIAGA

-775 TVHQSKGLEF
+775 TAHQSKGLEF
-785 PICIFADMQHAFNER
+785 PICILADMQHAFNER

-861 LIMVTSVPNP
+861 LVMVTSVPNP

-892 VLRMNNFSDLVLMAL
+892 VLRMNNFSDLVLTAL

-916 RKLSGID
+916 RKLSGVD

-957 AKPVFFDEVQAR
+957 AKPVFFDEVCER

-1025 FMQFSDYASARAD
+1025 FMQFSDYAAARAD

-1044 RLVDGGFLSED
+1044 RLVDGGFLSEE
-1055 EGKAVNIG
+1055 EGKAVNVS
-1063 AAKRFFMSP
+1063 AAKRFFMSS
-1072 LAERIFASDNVMR
+1072 LAERIFASNNVMR

-1122 EDGELVIVDY
+1122 EDGKLVIVDY

>member
-1 MGVKWTT
+1 MGVNWTT
-8 DQQHA
+8 DQRHA
-13 IECCKGSV
+13 IECRKGSV

-32 TVLVERVIR
+32 AVLVERVIR
-41 RLTDEDNPCS
+41 RLTDKDNPCS

-145 ERAYEEDS
+145 ERAYEEDL
-153 DGSFSELSDMMSSGS
+153 DGRFSELSDMMSSGS

-197 IEEYSQPDINKSCWG
+197 IGEYSQPDINKSRWG

-223 DYCVSSSNDMMTAME
+223 DYCVSSSRDMMTAME

-262 EKVNRDWDEAL
+262 EKINSDWDEAL
-273 EAFNTVKYM
+273 EAFKTVKYM
-282 GLGRV
+282 SLGRV
-287 PKGYESETKNAVMTA
+287 PKGYESETKNVVTTA

-309 LKKVPNI
+309 LKKVPGI
-316 MCVSSGEHSEDV
+316 MCVSSEEHADDM
-328 RLMRGPVTKLI
+328 RLLRDPVTKLI

-529 TLEAQARYVAR
+529 TLEAQARYVAK
-540 YIDRTVREGKTLVT
+540 YIERTVREGKMLVT
-554 KGGALRPASYGD
+554 KGGALHPASYGD

-653 AGETEPLYRSVAASA
+653 TGETEPLYRSVAASA

-699 RVCEETGFDAIAGA
+699 RVCEETGFDAIVGA

-719 RRLNI
+719 RRLNV

-785 PICIFADMQHAFNER
+785 PICILADMQHAFNER
-800 DNTESVLISSSAG
+800 DNIESVLISSSAG

-861 LIMVTSVPNP
+861 LVMVTSVPNP

-892 VLRMNNFSDLVLMAL
+892 VLRMNNFSDLVLTAL

-916 RKLSGID
+916 RKLSGVD
-923 VPIFLP
+923 VPIFLS

-957 AKPVFFDEVQAR
+957 AKPVFFNEVQAR

-999 YFASSRPAFMSSGGL
+999 YFASSRPAFMSSCGL

-1025 FMQFSDYASARAD
+1025 FMQFSDYSAARAG

-1085 EKKFAA
+1085 EKKFAS

>member
-145 ERAYEEDS
+145 ERAYEEDL
-153 DGSFSELSDMMSSGS
+153 DGSFSGLSDMMSSGS

-197 IEEYSQPDINKSCWG
+197 IGEYSQPDINKSRWG

-328 RLMRGPVTKLI
+328 RLMRGPVAKLI

-699 RVCEETGFDAIAGA
+699 RVCEETGFDAIVGA

-719 RRLNI
+719 RRLNV

-892 VLRMNNFSDLVLMAL
+892 VLRMNNFSDLVLTAL

-916 RKLSGID
+916 RKLSGVD

-957 AKPVFFDEVQAR
+957 AKPVFFNEVQAR

-1025 FMQFSDYASARAD
+1025 FMQFSDYSAARAD

>member
-153 DGSFSELSDMMSSGS
+153 DGSFSGLSDMISSGS

-223 DYCVSSSNDMMTAME
+223 DYCVSSSNDMMAAME
-238 SDPIVAD
+238 SDSIVAD

-374 SDGSG
+374 SDGRG

-413 RAISADENNLFTV
+413 KAISADENNLFTV

-554 KGGALRPASYGD
+554 KGGALHPASYGD

-785 PICIFADMQHAFNER
+785 PICILADMQHAFNER

-861 LIMVTSVPNP
+861 LVMVTSVPNP

-957 AKPVFFDEVQAR
+957 AKPVFFDEVCER

-1025 FMQFSDYASARAD
+1025 FMQFSDYAAARAD

-1055 EGKAVNIG
+1055 EGKAVNVS
-1063 AAKRFFMSP
+1063 AAKRFFMSS

-1122 EDGELVIVDY
+1122 EDGKLVIVDY

-1146 YSAQLEIYREAL
+1146 YSAQLGIYREAL

-1172 SFFMNSTVKVGTA
+1172 SFFMNSTVKVGTV

>member
-13 IECCKGSV
+13 IECRKCSV

-153 DGSFSELSDMMSSGS
+153 DGSFSGLSDMMSSGS

-212 GIIKKYVCDML
+212 VIIKKYVCDML
-223 DYCVSSSNDMMTAME
+223 DYCVSSSNDMMAAME

-374 SDGSG
+374 SDGRG

-413 RAISADENNLFTV
+413 KAISADENNLFTV

-554 KGGALRPASYGD
+554 KGGALHPASYGD

-699 RVCEETGFDAIAGA
+699 RVCEETGFDAIVGA

-785 PICIFADMQHAFNER
+785 PICILADMQHAFNER

-861 LIMVTSVPNP
+861 LVMVTSVPNP

-892 VLRMNNFSDLVLMAL
+892 VLRMNNFSDLVLTAL

-916 RKLSGID
+916 RKLSGVD

-957 AKPVFFDEVQAR
+957 AKPVFFDEVCER

-1025 FMQFSDYASARAD
+1025 FMQFSDYAAARAD

-1044 RLVDGGFLSED
+1044 RLVDGGFLSEE
-1055 EGKAVNIG
+1055 EGKAVNIS
-1063 AAKRFFMSP
+1063 AAKRFFMSS

-1146 YSAQLEIYREAL
+1146 YSAQLGIYREAL

-1172 SFFMNSTVKVGTA
+1172 SFFMNSTVKVGTV

>member
-1 MGVKWTT
+1 MGVNWTT
-8 DQQHA
+8 DQRHA
-13 IECCKGSV
+13 IECRKGSV

-32 TVLVERVIR
+32 AVLVERVIR
-41 RLTDEDNPCS
+41 RLTDKDNPCS

-145 ERAYEEDS
+145 ERAYEEDL
-153 DGSFSELSDMMSSGS
+153 DGRFSELSDMMSSGS

-197 IEEYSQPDINKSCWG
+197 IGEYSQPDINKSRWG

-223 DYCVSSSNDMMTAME
+223 DYCVSSSRDMMTAME

-262 EKVNRDWDEAL
+262 EKINSDWDEAL
-273 EAFNTVKYM
+273 EAFKTVKYM
-282 GLGRV
+282 SLGRV
-287 PKGYESETKNAVMTA
+287 SKGYESETKNVVTTA

-309 LKKVPNI
+309 LKKVPGI
-316 MCVSSGEHSEDV
+316 MCVSSEEHADDM
-328 RLMRGPVTKLI
+328 RLLRDPVTKLI

-554 KGGALRPASYGD
+554 KGGALHPASYGD

-653 AGETEPLYRSVAASA
+653 AGETEPLYRSVAVSA

-699 RVCEETGFDAIAGA
+699 RVCEETGFDAIVGA

-719 RRLNI
+719 RRLNV

-785 PICIFADMQHAFNER
+785 SICILADMQHAFNER

-861 LIMVTSVPNP
+861 LVMVTSVPNP

-892 VLRMNNFSDLVLMAL
+892 VLRMNNFSDLVLTAL

-916 RKLSGID
+916 RKLSGVD
-923 VPIFLP
+923 VPIFLS

-957 AKPVFFDEVQAR
+957 AKPVFFNEVQAR

-1025 FMQFSDYASARAD
+1025 FMQFSNYAAARAD

-1132 KTDTGVDAEALLDR
+1132 KTDTGVDAETLLDR

>member
-32 TVLVERVIR
+32 AVLVERVIR
-41 RLTDEDNPCS
+41 RLTDKDNPCS

-153 DGSFSELSDMMSSGS
+153 DGSFSGLSDMMSSGS

-223 DYCVSSSNDMMTAME
+223 DYCVSSSNDMMAAME

-273 EAFNTVKYM
+273 EAFKTVKYM
-282 GLGRV
+282 SLGRV
-287 PKGYESETKNAVMTA
+287 PKGYESETKNVVTTA

-309 LKKVPNI
+309 LKKVPGI
-316 MCVSSGEHSEDV
+316 MCVSSEEHADDM
-328 RLMRGPVTKLI
+328 RLLRDPVTKLI

-413 RAISADENNLFTV
+413 KAISADENNLFTV

-554 KGGALRPASYGD
+554 KGGALHPASYGD

-785 PICIFADMQHAFNER
+785 PICILADMQHAFNER

-861 LIMVTSVPNP
+861 LVMVTSVPNP

-892 VLRMNNFSDLVLMAL
+892 VLRMNNFSDLVLTAL

-916 RKLSGID
+916 RKLSGVD

-957 AKPVFFDEVQAR
+957 AKPVFFDEVCER

-1025 FMQFSDYASARAD
+1025 FMQFSNYAAARAD

-1055 EGKAVNIG
+1055 EGKAVNVS
-1063 AAKRFFMSP
+1063 AAKRFFMSS

-1122 EDGELVIVDY
+1122 EDGKLVIVDY

-1146 YSAQLEIYREAL
+1146 YSAQLGIYREAL

-1172 SFFMNSTVKVGTA
+1172 SFFMNSTVKVGTV

>member
-1 MGVKWTT
+1 MGVNWTT
-8 DQQHA
+8 DQRHA
-13 IECCKGSV
+13 IECRKGSV

-32 TVLVERVIR
+32 AVLVERVIR
-41 RLTDEDNPCS
+41 RLTDKDNPCS

-145 ERAYEEDS
+145 ERAYEEDL
-153 DGSFSELSDMMSSGS
+153 DGRFSELSDMMSSGS

-197 IEEYSQPDINKSCWG
+197 IGEYSQPDINKSRWG

-223 DYCVSSSNDMMTAME
+223 DYCVSSSRDMMTAME

-262 EKVNRDWDEAL
+262 EKINSDWDEAL
-273 EAFNTVKYM
+273 EAFKTVKYM
-282 GLGRV
+282 SLGRV
-287 PKGYESETKNAVMTA
+287 PKGYESETKNVVTTA

-309 LKKVPNI
+309 LKKVPGI
-316 MCVSSGEHSEDV
+316 MCVSSEEHADDM
-328 RLMRGPVTKLI
+328 RLLRDPVTKLI

-453 FESGKYPLG
+453 FESGRYPLG

-529 TLEAQARYVAR
+529 MLEAQARYVAK
-540 YIDRTVREGKTLVT
+540 YIERTVREGKMLVT
-554 KGGALRPASYGD
+554 KGGALHPASYGD

-653 AGETEPLYRSVAASA
+653 AGETEPLYRSVAVSA
-668 DEGDEKAAA
+668 DGGSKKAAA

-684 LRRLSLTLSAGELVR
+684 LRRLSLTLSAGELVH
-699 RVCEETGFDAIAGA
+699 RVCEETGFDALVGA

-719 RRLNI
+719 RRLNV

-785 PICIFADMQHAFNER
+785 PICILADMQHAFNER

-834 AVITSERMGRS
+834 TVITSERMGRS

-861 LIMVTSVPNP
+861 LVMVTSVPNP

-892 VLRMNNFSDLVLMAL
+892 VLRMNNFSDLVLTAL
-907 MRHPAADEL
+907 MRHPAADKL
-916 RKLSGID
+916 RKLSGVD
-923 VPIFLP
+923 VPIFLS

-957 AKPVFFDEVQAR
+957 AKPVFFNEVQAR

-1025 FMQFSDYASARAD
+1025 FMQFSDYSAARAG

>member
-1 MGVKWTT
+1 MGVDWTT
-8 DQQHA
+8 DQRHA
-13 IECCKGSV
+13 IECRKGSV

-32 TVLVERVIR
+32 AVLVERVIR
-41 RLTDEDNPCS
+41 RLTDKDNPCS

-113 ENFHALGISPDY
+113 GNFHALGISPDY

-145 ERAYEEDS
+145 ERAYEEDL
-153 DGSFSELSDMMSSGS
+153 DGRFSELSDMMSSGS

-197 IEEYSQPDINKSCWG
+197 IGEYSQPDINKSRWG

-223 DYCVSSSNDMMTAME
+223 DYCVSSSRDMMTAME

-245 AYGAAVQSDIN
+245 AYGAAVQNDIN

-262 EKVNRDWDEAL
+262 EKINSDWDEAL
-273 EAFNTVKYM
+273 EAFKTVKYM
-282 GLGRV
+282 SLGRV
-287 PKGYESETKNAVMTA
+287 PKGYESETKNVVTTA

-328 RLMRGPVTKLI
+328 RLLRDPVTKLI

-347 EYSAEKDKMNSAD
+347 EYSAEKDKMNSVD

-529 TLEAQARYVAR
+529 TLEAQARYVAK
-540 YIDRTVREGKTLVT
+540 YIERTVREGKMLVT
-554 KGGALRPASYGD
+554 KGGALHPASYGD

-653 AGETEPLYRSVAASA
+653 AGETEPLYRSVTASA

-699 RVCEETGFDAIAGA
+699 RVCEETGFDAIVGA

-785 PICIFADMQHAFNER
+785 PICILADMQHAFNER

-861 LIMVTSVPNP
+861 LVMVTSVPNP

-892 VLRMNNFSDLVLMAL
+892 VLRMNNFSDLVLTAL

-916 RKLSGID
+916 RKLSGVD
-923 VPIFLP
+923 VPIFLS

-957 AKPVFFDEVQAR
+957 AKPVFFDEVCER

-1025 FMQFSDYASARAD
+1025 FMQFSNYAAARAD

-1044 RLVDGGFLSED
+1044 RLVDGGFLSEE
-1055 EGKAVNIG
+1055 EGKAVNVS
-1063 AAKRFFMSP
+1063 AAKRFFMSS

-1101 LTGEAAEE
+1101 LTGEATEE

-1122 EDGELVIVDY
+1122 EDGKLVIVDY

-1172 SFFMNSTVKVGTA
+1172 SFFMNSTVKVGTV